1 MQNTKLYLL
10 LQSFSPQEIQR
21 FQLYLQSPFFNT
33 DTSLFNLF
41 EIIRPYLHSRNYEIP
56 EAEIIW
62 IKLSGNKKYNNLQFN
77 KHCSYLYQY
86 AVDFI
91 SLHQLKNKT
100 NALPLQYLQIL
111 NQRRLTDLFS
121 FHADRLKP
129 LLTAK
134 NEDLDLLFVERFSFH
149 QQINLHQEI
158 LQSRQQQLNTADVLH
173 SLEEFYMYEKL
184 KYWSAANH
192 YKNLFDEPVTIQW
205 EEFLMKWINETSIK
219 NEWIEIYRQILLMQ
233 LNNDTQPHYEWLK
246 RILFKPKNN
255 LNKITQKEILLFLIN
270 YCIAQINS
278 SNTKYYEELFQIY
291 KLALKQQLLIQKK
304 VMSPWDFKNIIS
316 VALQLQEIKWTEKFI
331 KTYSLL
337 LPKDELNNAYNYN
350 LAKVFFIQKKYK
362 ESLQLLQQ
370 VAYTDLFYQL
380 DIKVMQAKTMYELNE
395 WDTLDD
401 LLISLKKMLTRKR
414 KLSAHYQNIY
424 RKFTIYFQPLLKS
437 ISKKEASAIIKK
449 LELDTQVPDKN
460 WLMEKL
466 NSLQ

>member
-21 FQLYLQSPFFNT
+21 FQLYLKSPFFNT
-33 DTSLFNLF
+33 DNSLFDLF
-41 EIIRPYLHSRNYEIP
+41 ETIRPYLHSRNHEIP
-56 EAEIIW
+56 EANIIW
-62 IKLSGNKKYNNLQFN
+62 ATWKNNVKFNNLQFN

-86 AVDFI
+86 AIDFI

-100 NALPLQYLQIL
+100 NALPIQFLQLL
-111 NQRRLTDLFS
+111 NQRRLTGLFE
-121 FHADRLKP
+121 FHAARLKP
-129 LLTAK
+129 QLNK
-134 NEDLDLLFVERFSFH
+134 NKEDLDLQFIERFNYH

-158 LQSRQQQLNTADVLH
+158 LQSRQQQLNTSDVLN
-173 SLEEFYMYEKL
+173 SLEEFYIYEKL

-192 YKNLFDEPVTIQW
+192 YKKLFDEPVTIQW
-205 EEFLMKWINETSIK
+205 EDFLLNWINESSLK
-219 NEWIEIYRQILLMQ
+219 NEYIEIYRQILLMQ
-233 LNNDTQPHYEWLK
+233 LSADTQPHYEWLK
-246 RILFKPKNN
+246 QILLKSKNN

-278 SNTKYYEELFQIY
+278 SNTKYYEELFKIY

-316 VALQLQEIKWTEKFI
+316 VALQLQEISWTEKFI

-395 WDTLDD
+395 WDTLED
-401 LLISLKKMLTRKR
+401 LINNLKKMLTRKR

-437 ISKKEASAIIKK
+437 ISKKEAQAILKK

-460 WLMEKL
+460 WLIEKL
-466 NSLQ
+466 NSI